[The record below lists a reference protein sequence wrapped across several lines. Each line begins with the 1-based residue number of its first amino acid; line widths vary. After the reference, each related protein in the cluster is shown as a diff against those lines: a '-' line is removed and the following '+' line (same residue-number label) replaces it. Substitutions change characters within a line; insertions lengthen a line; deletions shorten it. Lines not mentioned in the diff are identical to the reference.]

1 MLLLMSLRRYNSVF
15 EVSNCLLIVSRSEE
29 CCEMSRSKRVFEVL
43 FSESSQALKNF
54 SMTKMHLHLT
64 PINMTL
70 KTIMIT
76 MNFES
81 NLSLRPKLEENQH

>member
-43 FSESSQALKNF
+43 FSESSQAILF
-54 SMTKMHLHLT
+54 SFVRHLICGVFLT
-64 PINMTL
+64 
-70 KTIMIT
+70 
-76 MNFES
+76 
-81 NLSLRPKLEENQH
+81 LRPGGFIDL